1 MSCTCAEFDEDTG
14 RYVCAVSGSG
24 CMYFI
29 PDSKQCAKDYGEG
42 PDAETEEVEQD
53 NEDDQEQEELEKAAI
68 MIARHCNEI
77 PCSECKIRDFI
88 KCDTKSD
95 YIMTPY
101 GWGR

>member
-1 MSCTCAEFDEDTG
+1 MSCRCAKQTDEWHGWECSITNG
-14 RYVCAVSGSG
+14 P
-24 CMYFI
+24 CMFLY
-29 PDSKQCAKDYGEG
+29 PDSKACAKEYGEG
-42 PDAETEEVEQD
+42 PDAEADEQD

-77 PCSECKIRDFI
+77 PCSECKIKDFI